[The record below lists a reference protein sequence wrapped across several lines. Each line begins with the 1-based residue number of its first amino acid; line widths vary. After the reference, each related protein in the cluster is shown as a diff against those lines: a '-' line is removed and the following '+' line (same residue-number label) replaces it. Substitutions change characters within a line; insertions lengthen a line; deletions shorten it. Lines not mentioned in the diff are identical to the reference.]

1 MITLTGFAQATSQ
14 LASESGL
21 ENSLIAGNTEEV
33 GINNLA
39 AFDAAL
45 LQAREPHQPIS
56 LRPSVVM
63 DLMAQVDD
71 AGKNSA
77 AAPVIE
83 EQNQQLLN
91 MLLQTHT
98 QNAPAPSLLSS
109 AALPR
114 NQPQDEGNSTTE
126 LMQPVPQKASSVLA
140 SLLKS
145 AGPRLEITSPAA
157 VTSENVVSGRTIPE
171 GLSPLMLS
179 AAQAP
184 ANGNGANHPHEATA
198 PRMESQLTLAKSQPE
213 WSQQLR
219 TVLGERLQLQ
229 VENKVQH
236 ATIRLDPPD
245 MGKIDISVHME
256 GGKLQVHIN
265 ASQGDVYRA
274 LQQSSAELRQ
284 ALTGQNSAAV
294 EVQISA
300 NSQQQQRQQQ
310 HQKPHDDILA
320 ARHIETQV
328 DMGIDDGTLL
338 ITV

>member
-21 ENSLIAGNTEEV
+21 ENPPVTGNAEDA

-77 AAPVIE
+77 TTPAMD

-91 MLLQTHT
+91 VLLHSHA
-98 QNAPAPSLLSS
+98 QNAPAPSLLSMT
-109 AALPR
+109 ALPR
-114 NQPQDEGNSTTE
+114 SLPQDTGNSTTE
-126 LMQPVPQKASSVLA
+126 LMPPGPQKKSSALV

-145 AGPRLEITSPAA
+145 TGPRLDITSPAA
-157 VTSENVVSGRTIPE
+157 SVGENALSGRMVPE
-171 GLSPLMLS
+171 GLSPVIQS

-310 HQKPHDDILA
+310 QQKPHDDILA

>member
-1 MITLTGFAQATSQ
+1 MITLTGFTQTTSQ
-14 LASESGL
+14 LASETGS
-21 ENSLIAGNTEEV
+21 ENPLIPVAENEAG
-33 GINNLA
+33 ISNLA
-39 AFDAAL
+39 AFDNVL
-45 LQAREPHQPIS
+45 SQAWEPHQPIS

-63 DLMAQVDD
+63 DLITQEIGKD
-71 AGKNSA
+71 ADKVSLTDEHNLS
-77 AAPVIE
+77 
-83 EQNQQLLN
+83 LLDA
-91 MLLQTHT
+91 LLQTHA
-98 QNAPAPSLLSS
+98 QNVQVPSPPSLPTAAFSPRVPHGDNHLAAELVPSEPLEESS
-109 AALPR
+109 PLL
-114 NQPQDEGNSTTE
+114 G
-126 LMQPVPQKASSVLA
+126 
-140 SLLKS
+140 LLKS
-145 AGPRLEITSPAA
+145 IGPRLDINSAA
-157 VTSENVVSGRTIPE
+157 VTVGENIFSGRIVPE
-171 GLSPLMLS
+171 GQSTFIPSMTS
-179 AAQAP
+179 GNIANNHHETVAP
-184 ANGNGANHPHEATA
+184 H
-198 PRMESQLTLAKSQPE
+198 MESQLTLVKAQPD

-229 VENKVQH
+229 VESKVQH

-284 ALTGQNSAAV
+284 TLTGQNSAAV

-320 ARHIETQV
+320 ARHIETQT
-328 DMGIDDGTLL
+328 DMGTDDGTLL